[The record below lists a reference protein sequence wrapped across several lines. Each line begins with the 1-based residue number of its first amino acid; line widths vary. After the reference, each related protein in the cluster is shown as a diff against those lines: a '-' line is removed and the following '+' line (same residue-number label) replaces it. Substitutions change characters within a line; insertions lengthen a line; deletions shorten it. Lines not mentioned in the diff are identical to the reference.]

1 MSSLYLPLALVAT
14 FSTVVIAGLVI
25 DLVLARRRR
34 VVDLLESQIEHMTS
48 SVREQVLSRSFVER
62 VISPVVAGLGSV
74 VRRITPYGMNDRIEH
89 KLALAGSPA
98 RWDVER
104 IGATKVL
111 GGLAGGGLAALLG
124 LTSGASPLRIAVMT
138 VGLAGLAFVT
148 PDVLLSG
155 MATRR
160 QEQIRK
166 ALPDTMDLLTISVE
180 AGIGFD
186 GALAQVVHKVPGEL
200 SDEIARMLQEV
211 QLGESR
217 VDAFKNLAQR
227 TKVEELDSF
236 VLAMIQAD
244 VFGVSVSK
252 VLRAQAAELRT
263 RRRQR
268 AERKAMQ
275 VPVKILFPTIFCVLP
290 SLLVVILGP
299 AVIRIANDLFGSL

>member
-14 FSTVVIAGLVI
+14 FSMVIVAGLIV
-25 DLVLARRRR
+25 DVVLAQRRKT
-34 VVDLLESQIEHMTS
+34 VELLEAQVEHAS
-48 SVREQVLSRSFVER
+48 SNLRERELSRSFVDRIVTPVMDELRR
-62 VISPVVAGLGSV
+62 VM
-74 VRRITPYGMNDRIEH
+74 RRVTPLGMNDRIEER
-89 KLALAGSPA
+89 LALAGNPT

-104 IGATKVL
+104 VVAFKIVGAVAAVVL
-111 GGLAGGGLAALLG
+111 GGLTWL
-124 LTSGASPLRIAVMT
+124 SGDASPVRVVVISVLFALIAFI
-138 VGLAGLAFVT
+138 A
-148 PDVLLSG
+148 PDVILGG

-160 QEQIRK
+160 REEIRK

-186 GALAQVVHKVPGEL
+186 GALTQVVQKVPGEL
-200 SDEIARMLQEV
+200 SAEIARMLQEI

-217 VDAFKNLAQR
+217 VESFKNLASR

-252 VLRAQAAELRT
+252 VLRAKAGELRT

-268 AERKAMQ
+268 AERRAMQ

-290 SLLVVILGP
+290 ALLIVILGP
-299 AVIRIANDLFGSL
+299 AVIRIAGDLFGGL